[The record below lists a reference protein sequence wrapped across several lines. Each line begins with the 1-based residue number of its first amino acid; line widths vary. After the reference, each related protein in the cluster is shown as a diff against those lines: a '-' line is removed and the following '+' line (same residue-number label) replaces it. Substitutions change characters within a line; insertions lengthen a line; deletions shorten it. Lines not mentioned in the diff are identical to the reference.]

1 MNMSSQ
7 VLAKKTMV
15 LISFALFSLIFVGAV
30 FAFETASVVE
40 GKEHASYLSWLII
53 AYVAGL
59 SMIVLPCTL
68 PLVFIIVPM
77 SIGQGYKKG
86 LSMALLF
93 GAGLTITIASY
104 GMAIATIGK
113 TASLDQISTI
123 MFLIAGIAAF
133 VFGLS
138 QLKLISLKIPSY
150 SGTPKIIQ
158 NRGDYTKSFFMGLL
172 LGNAGV
178 GCPNP
183 LFYWLLIYIAGTGS
197 VEIGAS
203 LGVVHGVGRA
213 IPLILM
219 SVLAIIGINATK
231 TLTQKRVSMEKAT
244 GWMLIVIAAFLIING
259 LPEGHEWYEETFVHE
274 GWNRLIEITPIPAE
288 FEMDAHGHEQDEVK
302 SLNPRSSNLFI
313 SPPSFLLVRIM
324 HRFSSRSDE
333 SADLS
338 ALRHARG
345 HPFAGRPP
353 QTYSL
358 QHVEEAGGT
367 RLRVVQHR
375 RCAAHAG

>member
-1 MNMSSQ
+1 MSSQ
-7 VLAKKTMV
+7 VLAKKSLV
-15 LISFALFSLIFVGAV
+15 LISFALFSLIFVGII
-30 FAFETASVVE
+30 FSLGTGTIVE
-40 GKEHASYLSWLII
+40 GKEHASYLSWLVI

-77 SIGQGYKKG
+77 SLGQGHKKG

-123 MFLIAGIAAF
+123 MFLIAGVAAF

-138 QLKLISLKIPSY
+138 QLKLISLKMPSY

-197 VEIGAS
+197 IEIGAS

-213 IPLILM
+213 IPLVLM

-259 LPEGHEWYEETFVHE
+259 LPGGHEWYEETFVHE
-274 GWNRLIEITPIPAE
+274 GWNRLVEITSI
-288 FEMDAHGHEQDEVK
+288 FF
-302 SLNPRSSNLFI
+302 R
-313 SPPSFLLVRIM
+313 
-324 HRFSSRSDE
+324 
-333 SADLS
+333 
-338 ALRHARG
+338 
-345 HPFAGRPP
+345 
-353 QTYSL
+353 
-358 QHVEEAGGT
+358 
-367 RLRVVQHR
+367 
-375 RCAAHAG
+375 